1 MLGRTGERAGER
13 VGEAVRARGGLLL
26 GSMQMAYAP
35 TSDSTTACWSAPSPS
50 ISLTRMMAGILVIV
64 NSPCESGS
72 AQACVKP
79 PCQQSWSMASLA
91 LGSHTSVFSAK
102 APNLRPLD
110 TATARHFPAPGM
122 PGNPAGSANISDI
135 PATAPHS
142 GALHGLPSRRSA
154 RPLSQGCRPLSP
166 RHFPP
171 RCAMGRRF
179 VAAGGCETPR
189 DASSTRALPHNPP
202 MQSHCAAGVR
212 YDRTVPPECGATGEE
227 VNERSVL

>member
-50 ISLTRMMAGILVIV
+50 ISLTGMMAGILVIV

-72 AQACVKP
+72 AQACVNP

-110 TATARHFPAPGM
+110 TATARHFPAPTM

-142 GALHGLPSRRSA
+142 GALHGLPSRPSFRSLPTYPRVVA
-154 RPLSQGCRPLSP
+154 LSP
-166 RHFPP
+166 LGIFPAATMRDP
-171 RCAMGRRF
+171 RCWPMG
-179 VAAGGCETPR
+179 
-189 DASSTRALPHNPP
+189 
-202 MQSHCAAGVR
+202 
-212 YDRTVPPECGATGEE
+212 
-227 VNERSVL
+227 